1 MIDETRKTLFMG
13 EIKTISC
20 SKAVELLFNVFSQ
33 EEGTARCGRRELFFS
48 INTPSGTLCRSPDGS
63 RGETTENDYSK

>member
-1 MIDETRKTLFMG
+1 MRLEKHYLWAKLKLFHAQKQSSFCLMSFPKKKERRGAVDESF
-13 EIKTISC
+13 
-20 SKAVELLFNVFSQ
+20 
-33 EEGTARCGRRELFFS
+33 FFS